1 VSFFNPTPAERATEL
16 RADFLLALQL
26 SDEGA
31 LRKLLH
37 RTIQDFK
44 RLDLPLGCP
53 IPGYDTK
60 DIIETLEAW
69 AAFPSTTSATLAYDA
84 AEMGA

>member
-1 VSFFNPTPAERATEL
+1 MTWFNPTPTERATEL

-44 RLDLPLGCP
+44 RLDLPMGCP

-60 DIIETLEAW
+60 DIIETLETW
-69 AAFPSTTSATLAYDA
+69 AAFQASTSATLAYDA

>member
-1 VSFFNPTPAERATEL
+1 VTWFNPTPTERATEL

-37 RTIQDFK
+37 RTIHDFE

-53 IPGYDTK
+53 TPGYDSK
-60 DIIETLEAW
+60 DILAQLKEW
-69 AAFPSTTSATLAYDA
+69 AAFPSSTSATLAYDA